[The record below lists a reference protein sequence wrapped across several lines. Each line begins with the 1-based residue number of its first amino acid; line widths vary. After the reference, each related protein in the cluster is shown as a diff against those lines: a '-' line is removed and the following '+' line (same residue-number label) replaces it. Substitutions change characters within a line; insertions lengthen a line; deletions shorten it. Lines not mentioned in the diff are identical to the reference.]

1 MLRLTGTHSEPWY
14 HGWAAVAMREAQLL
28 LELKA
33 PIGKT
38 IQEFSPDLETAV
50 IPLPDVATG

>member
-1 MLRLTGTHSEPWY
+1 
-14 HGWAAVAMREAQLL
+14 VREAQLL

-38 IQEFSPDLETAV
+38 IQEFPPDLETAV
-50 IPLPDVATG
+50 IPLPDVAAG